1 MKTLLLLYWLGV
13 FLSCSGHT
21 QDEHPQY
28 HSTPDVVIPMR
39 ITGTAG
45 GMKPPGWLSYVL
57 HFGGQKHIIHIKV
70 KKLLISKHLP
80 VFTYTDQGAI
90 LEDQPFVQ
98 NNCYYHGYVEGDSE
112 SLVSLSTCFGGFQ
125 GILQINDI
133 AYEIKPLAF
142 STTFEHLVYK
152 MDNEEKQFPT
162 MRSGLMQN
170 EITCQI
176 EFEEIDNSTLKQ
188 SSYEGWWIHFKI
200 IEIVVVIDNYLYIRY
215 ERNESKL
222 LEDLYVIVNVVDS
235 VFDVLG
241 VKVLLFGLEIWTNKN
256 PIVVDDVRK
265 SAYLFC
271 KWKLENINPRL
282 QPDATHLFTNLGLR
296 GLSGLAVQGGMCIP
310 QRSCAIVTFLNKT
323 LGPFA
328 IAVTHHLG
336 HNLGMS
342 HDIYPC
348 RCSHHV
354 CIMHEFN
361 PLVTK
366 FSNCSYGSFWSTTGR
381 SRCLIEHLY
390 TKDIFS
396 VKRCGNGVV
405 EEEEECDC
413 GPLKRCAKDPCCLPN
428 CTLTDGST
436 CAFGLCCKN
445 CKFLPSGEVCRK
457 EISECDLPEWC
468 NGTSHKCPDD
478 VYVEDGIPCGEKA
491 YCYEKRCHDRNEQ
504 CQRIFGAGAKTARQ
518 ICYTQLN
525 TLGERVG
532 NCGIKDA
539 TYIKCNISD
548 VQCGRIQ
555 CENVAEIPN
564 LHDHSSVLGARFKEI
579 MCWSTDY
586 HFGMKGPDIGEV
598 KDGTECGTDHICIH
612 RHCVHVNILNS
623 NCSPA
628 FCNKR
633 GICNNKHH
641 CHCNYLWDPPNCLIE
656 GYGGSV
662 DSGPPPKRR
671 KKEFCFLCILLPIV
685 LFILF
690 CFLYGLCKKRKP
702 TKKQQDVQPLSA
714 KEKEKIQRQPS
725 QSQPPVT
732 PSQSQPLVTP
742 SQSQPR
748 VTPSQSQ
755 PRVTP
760 SQSQPLVTPSQSQP
774 RVTPSQSQP
783 RVTPSQ
789 SQPRVTPSQSQPPVT
804 PSQSQPRVMP
814 SQSRPPVTPSQS
826 QLRVTPSQ
834 SRPPVTPS
842 QSQLRVTPSQSRPPV
857 TPSQS
862 QPRVMPS
869 QSRPLVMPS
878 QSQPRVTPSQS
889 QAHLTPSQSQAGKP
903 KQSVPIQKTVSRQG
917 TLKK

>member
-1 MKTLLLLYWLGV
+1 MKILLLLHWLGV
-13 FLSCSGHT
+13 FLSCSGHI

-28 HSTPDVVIPMR
+28 HSTPDVVIPVR
-39 ITGTAG
+39 IAGTDR
-45 GMKPPGWLSYVL
+45 GMKPPGWLSCVL

-112 SLVSLSTCFGGFQ
+112 SLFSLSTCFGGFQ

-170 EITCQI
+170 EITCQV

-188 SSYEGWWIHFKI
+188 SSWTHFRI
-200 IEIVVVIDNYLYIRY
+200 IEIVIVIDNYLYIRY

-235 VFDVLG
+235 ILDVLG
-241 VKVLLFGLEIWTNKN
+241 VKMLLFGLEIWTNRN
-256 PIVVDDVRK
+256 PIVVDDIRK

-271 KWKLENINPRL
+271 KWKFNNINPRL
-282 QPDATHLFTNLGLR
+282 QPDATRLFTNLGLR
-296 GLSGLAVQGGMCIP
+296 RLSGLAIQGGMCTL
-310 QRSCAIVTFLNKT
+310 QRSCAVVTFLNKT

-342 HDIYPC
+342 HDYYPC
-348 RCSHHV
+348 RCSQYV
-354 CIMHEFN
+354 CIMHEIN
-361 PLVTK
+361 PPITK
-366 FSNCSYGSFWSTTGR
+366 FSNCSYGSFWYTAGR

-413 GPLKRCAKDPCCLPN
+413 GPLKRCTKDPCCLSN
-428 CTLTDGST
+428 CTLTNGST

-445 CKFLPSGEVCRK
+445 CKFLPSGDVCRK
-457 EISECDLPEWC
+457 EVSECDLPEWC

-478 VYVEDGIPCGEKA
+478 VYVEDGIPCGEKT

-504 CQRIFGAGAKTARQ
+504 CQRIFGAGSKTARQ
-518 ICYTQLN
+518 VCYTQLN

-555 CENVAEIPN
+555 CENVTEIPN
-564 LHDHSSVLGARFKEI
+564 LHDHSTVLGARFKEI

-612 RHCVHVNILNS
+612 RHCVHINILNS

-641 CHCNYLWDPPNCLIE
+641 CHCNYLWDPPNCLKE

-662 DSGPPPKRR
+662 DSDPPLREGR
-671 KKEFCFLCILLPIV
+671 KSFVF
-685 LFILF
+685 
-690 CFLYGLCKKRKP
+690 YKKA

-714 KEKEKIQRQPS
+714 KEEEKIQLQPS
-725 QSQPPVT
+725 QSQPRVV
-732 PSQSQPLVTP
+732 PSQSQPSVTP

-748 VTPSQSQ
+748 VAPSQSQ
-755 PRVTP
+755 PRVAP
-760 SQSQPLVTPSQSQP
+760 SQSQTWKQ
-774 RVTPSQSQP
+774 
-783 RVTPSQ
+783 
-789 SQPRVTPSQSQPPVT
+789 
-804 PSQSQPRVMP
+804 
-814 SQSRPPVTPSQS
+814 
-826 QLRVTPSQ
+826 
-834 SRPPVTPS
+834 
-842 QSQLRVTPSQSRPPV
+842 
-857 TPSQS
+857 
-862 QPRVMPS
+862 
-869 QSRPLVMPS
+869 
-878 QSQPRVTPSQS
+878 
-889 QAHLTPSQSQAGKP
+889 
-903 KQSVPIQKTVSRQG
+903 KQSVPIQKTVSRKGPDWAQDHSPPEVVITLRVTCTGSGMNPSSWLSCSLQFGNKRHMIHIRVKKILISKHFPLFTCTDESALLDDHPIVRNDCCCHGFVEKDPESLVAISNCFGGFQG
-917 TLKK
+917 MLQINSIAYEITPKGFLPHLSIWYTKDG